1 MLLVADITTRRWFN
15 SRSFSGMVHWLI
27 CHGHYKPI
35 KSLELQHTMIMFSC
49 VGSLHYSYK
58 LFYILTNP
66 QGESKCKERPK
77 MYSDTTHR
85 TTNQICYPISRYTEQ
100 QQKKKKKLW
109 EKLKQESL
117 RNVGTNR
124 FFFSEYVCAI
134 NCLIKYIFLSL
145 KVVIYLNLSNPSM
158 KR

>member
-1 MLLVADITTRRWFN
+1 MLFVADITTRRWFN

-100 QQKKKKKLW
+100 QQKKKKNY
-109 EKLKQESL
+109 EK
-117 RNVGTNR
+117 NWNR
-124 FFFSEYVCAI
+124 KVCAMLGQIDFFF
-134 NCLIKYIFLSL
+134 LSMSAPL
-145 KVVIYLNLSNPSM
+145 TAWQNTYFSV
-158 KR
+158 